1 MKCPMCGND
10 LRQSETDPHWG
21 LCDSCKVKFE
31 WKDDCDDYADIATNF
46 SMTANDYAIEMED
59 GYGYQEYEAPVK
71 RKRRKKHTGVK
82 IVFTCLA
89 ILCVLAFGA
98 FAFLVG
104 LTGGIG
110 EALATIKDGI
120 PFIQLHVAQN
130 EKNSYTIDGITI
142 TSNYFSID
150 PYNDSEGQYTKKIT
164 VDFTIKNDSS
174 KAFGYISSMEGRL
187 PDGYELYGSVLDM
200 SDLDLKQVAS
210 GKEITAHAYFLIDDN
225 INPDKIIC
233 TYNFMDYD
241 KGYWEDLGKIVMGEM
256 TQEEYTKKYGNY
268 KELEFE
274 LSKK

>member
-31 WKDDCDDYADIATNF
+31 WKEDSDDYADIATNF
-46 SMTANDYAIEMED
+46 SMSANDYAIETED
-59 GYGYQEYEAPVK
+59 GYGYQELEAPVK

-110 EALATIKDGI
+110 EAMATIKDGL
-120 PFIQLHVAQN
+120 PFMQPQVTQSD
-130 EKNSYTIDGITI
+130 KNSYTIDGITI
-142 TSNYFSID
+142 TANYFSIE
-150 PYNDSEGQYTKKIT
+150 PYDDSERKYTKKIT

-174 KAFGYISSMEGRL
+174 KAFGYISAMDGRL
-187 PDGYELYGSVLDM
+187 PDGYELEKNILDM

-210 GKEITAHAYFLIDDN
+210 GKEITAHAYFLTDDS
-225 INPDKIIC
+225 ISPDKIIC
-233 TYNFMDYD
+233 TYNFMDYN
-241 KGYWEDLGKIVMGEM
+241 KEYWQDLGKIMTGEM
-256 TQEEYTKKYGNY
+256 SQEDYSKKYGKY
-268 KELEFE
+268 KVLEFE
-274 LSKK
+274 LLKK